1 MDKDKEFKKLE
12 KWIKSHG
19 YTVRFSRIDEVNY
32 TDKEIT
38 LCGQK
43 NKDKMIYSLLH
54 ECGHIIVSDKKSYNK
69 NYKIL
74 NKGYLDGR
82 HTKGLL
88 YKYKQLREEI
98 QAWEK
103 GFKLSKK
110 LGININKED
119 YDKYASVCFNT
130 YTK

>member
-1 MDKDKEFKKLE
+1 MGKKFNKIE
-12 KWIKSHG
+12 NWAKSHG
-19 YTVRFSRIDEVNY
+19 YTVRFSIRDEVNY

-38 LCGQK
+38 LRNHK
-43 NKDKMIYSLLH
+43 NKDKMMYSLLH

-74 NKGYLDGR
+74 NKGYVDGR

-98 QAWEK
+98 QACES

-110 LGININKED
+110 LGIKINKED

>member
-1 MDKDKEFKKLE
+1 
-12 KWIKSHG
+12 
-19 YTVRFSRIDEVNY
+19 
-32 TDKEIT
+32 
-38 LCGQK
+38 
-43 NKDKMIYSLLH
+43 MIYSLLH

-110 LGININKED
+110 LGINIKKED
-119 YDKYASVCFNT
+119 YDKYASICFNT

>member
-1 MDKDKEFKKLE
+1 MSKKL
-12 KWIKSHG
+12 KKIKNWIENNG
-19 YTVRFSRIDEVNY
+19 YKLKMGNVDQVDYNKF
-32 TDKEIT
+32 EIT
-38 LCGQK
+38 INPRQTKTNL
-43 NKDKMIYSLLH
+43 IFSALH

>member
-1 MDKDKEFKKLE
+1 MGKKFNKIE
-12 KWIKSHG
+12 DWAKSHG
-19 YTVRFSRIDEVNY
+19 YTVRFSIRDEVNY

-38 LCGQK
+38 LRNQK
-43 NKDKMIYSLLH
+43 NKDKMMYSFLH
-54 ECGHIIVSDKKSYNK
+54 ECGHIIVSDKRSYKK

-74 NKGYLDGR
+74 NKGYVDGR

-98 QAWEK
+98 LAWEK

-110 LGININKED
+110 LGININKEE
-119 YDKYASVCFNT
+119 YDEYASKCFNT
-130 YTK
+130 YIK